1 MLKINFND
9 NWSVYKKDQP
19 ETIKNVTLPHDAMI
33 YEERS
38 QDSLGGKHIAWH
50 RGGDYVYE
58 KTFFASQELENQI
71 VVFEFEGVY
80 KDAEVYINDIKV
92 AYRPYGYTN
101 FYVDATN
108 YLKINQDNIL
118 KVDVKNSDQPNSRW
132 YSGSGIY
139 RPVYMYVLPQ
149 KHIKLNGV
157 KIKTLD
163 CKMPKIEIAVETNAP
178 GKVETQV
185 LDGETVIF
193 SSVQNSDGYNPV
205 KITAE
210 LPNASLWDVDNA
222 KLYICRVDFEGD
234 VYQTRFGI
242 RTIEWDSRN
251 GLLINGKRTL
261 LLGACIHHDNGLL
274 GAAAHPFAEY
284 RKIKLLKEAGY
295 NAIRSA
301 HNPCSKA
308 LLDACDELG
317 MMVLDE
323 YVDMW
328 YIHKNKFDY
337 ADKMLDWWKHDLKDM
352 VDKDYN
358 HPSVIMYSIG
368 NEVAET
374 SQKQGIELCENMTK
388 YLKSLDYRPVTCGIN
403 IFFNYLYS
411 LGFGVYSDKKAEK
424 ALKQK
429 KHKAVGSEFFN
440 NLAGKLGDKTM
451 KLGATL
457 KGCDRKTRDAF
468 KRLDI
473 AGYNYGILRYKKDFK
488 KYPDRIILGTETFC
502 KDAGLFYDL
511 AKKHPALIGDFVW
524 AGMDYLGEVGVG
536 AWVHSSHANNDFS
549 YGVGWMTAGSGRL
562 DITGK
567 PNAESAYTK
576 VAFEQE
582 KIRLAALPVH
592 CCDQKTSPSA
602 WKMSGAIESWNYPGF
617 EGKKTVVEVYTR
629 APKVALY
636 LNDKKIGQK
645 KRGKNYVTYFKTK
658 YFSGVLTAIGLDKDG
673 KELYR
678 ASLNTGDDKTVLR
691 LEPEINEID
700 QNGLAYVRVRFTDSE
715 GLLKPYIHS
724 TVKLSVDN
732 GEILGYGNGCP
743 YSKRSYIT
751 NTAETYFGEALAIIK
766 PKEKGSIIITAQSEY
781 GLASAE
787 VKVI

>member
-58 KTFFASQELENQI
+58 KTFFASKEWENQF
-71 VVFEFEGVY
+71 VVLEFEGVY
-80 KDAEVYINDIKV
+80 KNAEVYINDIKA

-101 FYVDATN
+101 FYVDCSN
-108 YLKINQDNIL
+108 HLKFNQDNVI
-118 KVDVKNSDQPNSRW
+118 KVIAHNSDQPNSRW

-139 RPVYMYVLPQ
+139 RPVNMYVLPQ

-163 CKMPKIEIAVETNAP
+163 YKMPKIEITVETNAM
-178 GKVETQV
+178 GKVEVQV
-185 LDGETVIF
+185 LDDQTVLY
-193 SSVQNSDGYNPV
+193 SSQKNADGNNPL
-205 KITAE
+205 KIIAE
-210 LPNASLWDVDNA
+210 LPQASLWDIDNP
-222 KLYICRVDFEGD
+222 KLYICKVNFEGD
-234 VYQTRFGI
+234 SYQTRFGI
-242 RTIEWDSRN
+242 RTIECDSRN
-251 GLLINGKRTL
+251 GFLINGKRTL

-295 NAIRSA
+295 NAVRSA

-328 YIHKNKFDY
+328 YIHKNKYDY
-337 ADKMLDWWKHDLKDM
+337 ADKMLDWWRQDLKDM

-368 NEVAET
+368 NEIAET
-374 SQKQGIELCENMTK
+374 GEKRGIELCEKMTK

-429 KHKAVGSEFFN
+429 KHKAFGSEFFN

-457 KGCDRKTRDAF
+457 RGSDRKTREAF
-468 KRLDI
+468 KRLDV

-488 KYPDRIILGTETFC
+488 KYPDRVILGTETFC

-524 AGMDYLGEVGVG
+524 AGMDYLGEVGIG
-536 AWVHSSHANNDFS
+536 AWVHQCHAKDFS
-549 YGVGWMTAGSGRL
+549 YGVGWMSAGSGRL
-562 DITGK
+562 DLTGK
-567 PNAESAYTK
+567 PTAETAYTK
-576 VAFEQE
+576 VAFEQDN
-582 KIRLAALPVH
+582 IRIAAQPVH
-592 CCDQKTSPSA
+592 CSGIKTSPSA
-602 WKMSGAIESWNYPGF
+602 WKMSGAIESWNYPGY
-617 EGKKTVVEVYTR
+617 EGKKTIVEVYSR

-636 LNDKKIGQK
+636 LNDKKIGE
-645 KRGKNYVTYFKTK
+645 KRPNKNYVAYFKTK
-658 YFSGVLTAIGLDKDG
+658 YYSGVLTAIGLDQDG
-673 KELYR
+673 NELYR
-678 ASLNTGDDKTVLR
+678 TSLHSGDEQTILR
-691 LEPEINEID
+691 LEPEQGQITQKD
-700 QNGLAYVRVRFTDSE
+700 LAYVRVRFTDSN
-715 GLLKPYIHS
+715 GLLKPYVHN
-724 TVKLSVDN
+724 SVNLLVEN
-732 GEILGYGNGCP
+732 GTLLAFGNGCP
-743 YSKRSYIT
+743 FNERGYLT
-751 NTAETYFGEALAIIK
+751 DTAETYFGEALAIIR
-766 PKEKGSIIITAQSEY
+766 PNEKGTISVFGGSELGTAKTEI
-781 GLASAE
+781 
-787 VKVI
+787 KVL